1 MKKSFIPRL
10 TLLVIS
16 IAAILTVLQ
25 QNQLLAL
32 PEAAMMAI
40 RWAAIGVLIMYGVQK
55 RSLTAWILISM
66 IVGAEIGNDF
76 PAFSQNLN
84 VLSKVFLKLI
94 KTIIAP
100 LIFATLVVGIA
111 GHSNLKQVGSMGWK
125 AILYFEI
132 VTTLALF
139 IGLAAINISQAGVG
153 ITLKAENHEGIT
165 AAPKQTVSDIILHVF
180 PENIAKSVAEG
191 QVLQI
196 VIFSVLFAIG
206 LAMVAKEKRKP
217 MLDFCESLAETMFK
231 FTNVIMYFA
240 PIGVGAA
247 IAYTVGHMGFG
258 ILVNLFQLL
267 ATLYVAL
274 LAFLVLVLLPVAL
287 IARVPV
293 KRFLQAISGPV
304 SIAFA
309 TTSSEAALPR
319 AMEEME
325 KLGVPR
331 RIVAFVM
338 PTGYS
343 FNLDGTTLYL
353 SLASIFVAQAAGIHM
368 SWSQQLLMVF
378 TLMLT
383 SKGVAGVPRA
393 SLVILL
399 GTAASFNLPV
409 EPIFIILGIDELM
422 DMARTS
428 VNVTGNCLATAVV
441 ARWEG
446 EFNPEPE
453 TGLVATS
460 SPEIAEKIAEK
471 ENHPI
476 H

>member
-1 MKKSFIPRL
+1 MKKAYLPL
-10 TLLVIS
+10 ATLLCIT

-25 QNQLLAL
+25 QYEAISLPAEALA
-32 PEAAMMAI
+32 AI
-40 RWAAIGVLIMYGVQK
+40 RWTGTAVLLLYGLQK
-55 RSLTAWILISM
+55 RSLTTWILISM
-66 IVGAEIGNDF
+66 VVGAQIGYDF
-76 PAFSQNLN
+76 PQVAQNLN

-111 GHSNLKQVGSMGWK
+111 GHANLKQIGSMGWK

-139 IGLAAINISQAGVG
+139 IGLAAINISKAG
-153 ITLKAENHEGIT
+153 EGINMAGIAET
-165 AAPKQTVSDIILHVF
+165 DEIQAPVKQTWADIILHVF
-180 PENIAKSVAEG
+180 PENIAKSIAEG

-196 VIFSVLFAIG
+196 VVFSVIFAIG
-206 LAMVAKEKRKP
+206 LAMVSENKRKP
-217 MLDFCESLAETMFK
+217 MLDFCESLSETMFK
-231 FTNVIMYFA
+231 FTNIIMYFA

-274 LAFLVLVLLPVAL
+274 LAFVLLVLLPVAL
-287 IARVPV
+287 IARIPIV
-293 KRFLQAISGPV
+293 RFLKAISGPV

-353 SLASIFVAQAAGIHM
+353 ALAAVFVAQAAGIDLT
-368 SWSQQLLMVF
+368 WEQQLLMVF

-399 GTAASFNLPV
+399 GTVASFNLPV
-409 EPIFIILGIDELM
+409 WPLFAILGIDELM

-428 VNVTGNCLATAVV
+428 INVTGNCLATAVV

-446 EFNPEPE
+446 EFDPQPEVGLVETTNPELE
-453 TGLVATS
+453 VR
-460 SPEIAEKIAEK
+460 K
-471 ENHPI
+471 EEEVNA
-476 H
+476 

>member
-1 MKKSFIPRL
+1 MPL
-10 TLLVIS
+10 VTLICIS

-25 QNQLLAL
+25 QYEVIAL
-32 PEAAMMAI
+32 PAEALTVI
-40 RWAAIGVLIMYGVQK
+40 RWGGTAVLLLYGLQK
-55 RSLTAWILISM
+55 RNLTTWILISM
-66 IVGAEIGNDF
+66 VVGAQIGYDF
-76 PAFSQNLN
+76 PQVAQHLN

-111 GHSNLKQVGSMGWK
+111 GHANLKQIGSMGWK

-139 IGLAAINISQAGVG
+139 IGLAAINISKAG
-153 ITLKAENHEGIT
+153 EGINMAGIAET
-165 AAPKQTVSDIILHVF
+165 EEIQAPAKQTWSDIILHVF

-196 VIFSVLFAIG
+196 VVFSVIFAIG
-206 LAMVAKEKRKP
+206 LAMVTEKKRKP
-217 MLDFCESLAETMFK
+217 MLDFCESLSETMFK
-231 FTNVIMYFA
+231 FTNIIMYFA

-274 LAFLVLVLLPVAL
+274 LAFVLLVLLPVAL
-287 IARVPV
+287 IARIPIV
-293 KRFLQAISGPV
+293 RFLKAISGPV

-353 SLASIFVAQAAGIHM
+353 ALAAVFVAQAAGIDL
-368 SWSQQLLMVF
+368 SWEQQLLMVF

-399 GTAASFNLPV
+399 GTVASFNLPV
-409 EPIFIILGIDELM
+409 WPLFAILGIDELM

-428 VNVTGNCLATAVV
+428 INVTGNCLATAVV

-446 EFNPEPE
+446 EFDLQPE
-453 TGLVATS
+453 TGLVETTN
-460 SPEIAEKIAEK
+460 PELLEKKQEEVPA
-471 ENHPI
+471 
-476 H
+476 